1 MKRIIFM
8 LLIACSTLATFA
20 ATSPDLPKKPEKVI
34 ANLNAIID
42 IYGHKAGQSFAINR
56 NPNTNIIESS
66 EKIATFSCNTSDRSF
81 ETIAESFMADEPL
94 CYQILHLVPG
104 NKEVF
109 KLKVVT
115 NEGSKSILLRSKNEQ
130 EMWLMCTKNPENPQ
144 LRDAYAIVWEEG
156 DFFGDKEVE
165 GTVYM
170 ITSLRPDIYEKNAE
184 SNKRMFKI
192 EGRVDAN
199 IADSLYNIYIADS
212 RDALYALD
220 DDDYVACVPVVNKRF
235 EFQTELDHP
244 MVGRLRCIFPDGSLC
259 SAWIDLDFVPGETY
273 RITVHNGYY
282 DEDRDYERRVGRQ
295 SGRSLLVKDSG
306 REQAF
311 VARLDSMFT
320 EGRYWHGNESSH
332 QVVAVGNTLA
342 VESDNEME
350 WWMKTISPEQKM
362 RFEMKGKV
370 LEGDMEALQGIYE
383 QVGEKF
389 SEAQEF
395 NKKKGLVGN
404 GMTPKLDPL
413 YEQIVSLNKKM
424 DADIQDL
431 LKEAISAHMPAS
443 GLIELYGHMLG
454 DTYSDQNKALT
465 VMLLADP
472 SKKGKKTQKYVQKLM
487 EKYMEEMNTLVNEPK
502 W

>member
-1 MKRIIFM
+1 MKRIISL
-8 LLIACSTLATFA
+8 LLIVCSSLTAFA
-20 ATSPDLPKKPEKVI
+20 DSSADQPKRPEKVI
-34 ANLNAIID
+34 ANLNTIINLH
-42 IYGHKAGQSFAINR
+42 GHKAGQSFAINR

-66 EKIATFSCNTSDRSF
+66 EKIATFSCFTHDASF

-94 CYQILHLVPG
+94 CYQILHMVPG
-104 NKEVF
+104 NTESF

-115 NEGSKSILLRSKNEQ
+115 NEGSKNISLRSKKEQ

-144 LRDAYAIVWEEG
+144 LRDVYAIVWEEMG
-156 DFFGDKEVE
+156 DDDVNFEVE

-170 ITSLRPDIYEKNAE
+170 ITSLRPDIYEKSAE

-295 SGRSLLVKDSG
+295 SGRSLLVTDSP
-306 REQAF
+306 R
-311 VARLDSMFT
+311 
-320 EGRYWHGNESSH
+320 
-332 QVVAVGNTLA
+332 VAVADTLV
-342 VESDNEME
+342 VESANAFDK
-350 WWMKTISPEQKM
+350 WKTTLFPEQKV
-362 RFEMKGKV
+362 RFEMKVKV
-370 LEGDMEALQGIYE
+370 VENDMETLQEIYGK
-383 QVGEKF
+383 VGEKF
-389 SEAQEF
+389 REANEF
-395 NKKKGLVGN
+395 NTTRGLVGN
-404 GMTPKLDPL
+404 AMNPKFGPQ

-424 DADIQDL
+424 DADVQDL
-431 LKEAISAHMPAS
+431 IKEAKAAYIPTS
-443 GLIELYGHMLG
+443 GLIGLYGHLLEA
-454 DTYSDQNKALT
+454 YSEQNGQLMA
-465 VMLLADP
+465 MLLADP
-472 SKKGKKTQKYVQKLM
+472 SKKGKKAQKYVQKLM
-487 EKYMEEMNTLVNEPK
+487 EKYMGEMNCDDYDE
-502 W
+502 

>member
-1 MKRIIFM
+1 MNKLQNNKNIINMKRIISL
-8 LLIACSTLATFA
+8 LLIVCSSLTAFA
-20 ATSPDLPKKPEKVI
+20 DSSADQPKRPEKVI
-34 ANLNAIID
+34 ANLNTIINLH
-42 IYGHKAGQSFAINR
+42 GHKAGQSFAINR

-66 EKIATFSCNTSDRSF
+66 EKIATFSCFTHDASF

-94 CYQILHLVPG
+94 CYQILHMVPG
-104 NKEVF
+104 NTESFKLF

-115 NEGSKSILLRSKNEQ
+115 NEGSKTIVLRSKKEQ

-144 LRDAYAIVWEEG
+144 LRDAYAIVWEEMG
-156 DFFGDKEVE
+156 DDDVNFEVE

-170 ITSLRPDIYEKNAE
+170 ITSLRPDIYEKSAE

-220 DDDYVACVPVVNKRF
+220 DD

-295 SGRSLLVKDSG
+295 SGRSLLVTDSP
-306 REQAF
+306 R
-311 VARLDSMFT
+311 
-320 EGRYWHGNESSH
+320 
-332 QVVAVGNTLA
+332 VAVADTLV
-342 VESDNEME
+342 VESANAFDK
-350 WWMKTISPEQKM
+350 WKTTLFPEQKV
-362 RFEMKGKV
+362 RFEMKVKV
-370 LEGDMEALQGIYE
+370 VENDMETLQEIYGK
-383 QVGEKF
+383 VGEKF
-389 SEAQEF
+389 REANEF
-395 NKKKGLVGN
+395 NTTRGLVGN
-404 GMTPKLDPL
+404 AMNPKFGPQ

-424 DADIQDL
+424 DADVQDL
-431 LKEAISAHMPAS
+431 IKEAKAAYIPTS
-443 GLIELYGHMLG
+443 GLIGLYGHLLEA
-454 DTYSDQNKALT
+454 YFEQNGQLMA
-465 VMLLADP
+465 MLLADP
-472 SKKGKKTQKYVQKLM
+472 SKKGKKAQKYVQKLM
-487 EKYMEEMNTLVNEPK
+487 EKYMGEMNCDDYDE
-502 W
+502 

>member
-1 MKRIIFM
+1 MNKLQNNKNIINMKRIISL
-8 LLIACSTLATFA
+8 LLIACSTLTAFA
-20 ATSPDLPKKPEKVI
+20 DSSADQPKRPEKVI
-34 ANLNAIID
+34 ANLNTIID
-42 IYGHKAGQSFAINR
+42 LHGHKAGQSFAINR

-66 EKIATFSCNTSDRSF
+66 EKIATFSCFTHDASF

-94 CYQILHLVPG
+94 CYQILHMVPG
-104 NKEVF
+104 NTESF

-115 NEGSKSILLRSKNEQ
+115 NEGSKTIVLRSKKEQ

-144 LRDAYAIVWEEG
+144 LRDAYAIVWEEMG
-156 DFFGDKEVE
+156 DDDVNFEVE

-170 ITSLRPDIYEKNAE
+170 ITSLRPDIYEKSAE

-295 SGRSLLVKDSG
+295 SGRSLLVKDSP
-306 REQAF
+306 R
-311 VARLDSMFT
+311 
-320 EGRYWHGNESSH
+320 
-332 QVVAVGNTLA
+332 VAVGDTTIVDA
-342 VESDNEME
+342 NEMDN
-350 WWMKTISPEQKM
+350 WLKTISPEQKM

-370 LEGDMEALQGIYE
+370 LESDMEALQGIYE
-383 QVGEKF
+383 QVGEQF
-389 SEAQEF
+389 SEAQDF
-395 NKKKGLVGN
+395 NKKMGIEGAGN
-404 GMTPKLDPL
+404 AWTPRFDSL
-413 YEQIVSLNKKM
+413 YEQIVTLNKKM
-424 DADIQDL
+424 DADIQDF
-431 LKEAISAHMPAS
+431 LKEAKAAHIPSS
-443 GLIELYGHMLG
+443 GLIKLYGRMLG
-454 DTYSDQNKALT
+454 EAYSEQNKKLT

-472 SKKGKKTQKYVQKLM
+472 SKKGKKAQKYVQKLT
-487 EKYMEEMNTLVNEPK
+487 EKYMEEMNKLVDEPR

>member
-1 MKRIIFM
+1 MKRIISL
-8 LLIACSTLATFA
+8 LLIVCSTLTAFA
-20 ATSPDLPKKPEKVI
+20 DSSADQPKRPEKVVT
-34 ANLNAIID
+34 NLNAIISL
-42 IYGHKAGQSFAINR
+42 YGHKAGQSFAINR

-66 EKIATFSCNTSDRSF
+66 EKIASFSCLLNDRSF

-94 CYQILHLVPG
+94 CYQILHMVPG
-104 NKEVF
+104 NNDVF

-115 NEGSKSILLRSKNEQ
+115 NEGSKNISLRSKKDQ

-144 LRDAYAIVWEEG
+144 LRDAYAITWEVN
-156 DFFGDKEVE
+156 DFDEVE

-170 ITSLRPDIYEKNAE
+170 ITSLRPDIYEKSAE
-184 SNKRMFKI
+184 SDKRMFKI

-295 SGRSLLVKDSG
+295 SGRSLLVTDSP
-306 REQAF
+306 R
-311 VARLDSMFT
+311 
-320 EGRYWHGNESSH
+320 
-332 QVVAVGNTLA
+332 VVVGDTTI
-342 VESDNEME
+342 VDTNEMDQ
-350 WWMKTISPEQKM
+350 WVKTISPEQEM

-370 LEGDMEALQGIYE
+370 LESDMEALQGIYE

-389 SEAQEF
+389 SEVQDF
-395 NKKKGLVGN
+395 NKKMGIEGAGN
-404 GMTPKLDPL
+404 AWTPHFDSL
-413 YEQIVSLNKKM
+413 YEQIVTLNKKM
-424 DADIQDL
+424 DADIQDF
-431 LKEAISAHMPAS
+431 LKEAKAAHIPSS
-443 GLIELYGHMLG
+443 GLIQLYGNMLG
-454 DTYSDQNKALT
+454 EAYSEQNKKLT

-472 SKKGKKTQKYVQKLM
+472 SKKGKKAQKYVQKLM
-487 EKYMEEMNTLVNEPK
+487 EKYMEEMNKLVDEPK

>member
-1 MKRIIFM
+1 M
-8 LLIACSTLATFA
+8 
-20 ATSPDLPKKPEKVI
+20 
-34 ANLNAIID
+34 
-42 IYGHKAGQSFAINR
+42 
-56 NPNTNIIESS
+56 
-66 EKIATFSCNTSDRSF
+66 
-81 ETIAESFMADEPL
+81 
-94 CYQILHLVPG
+94 VPG

-115 NEGSKSILLRSKNEQ
+115 NEGSKTIVLRSKKEQ

-144 LRDAYAIVWEEG
+144 LRDAYAIVWEEMG
-156 DFFGDKEVE
+156 DDDVNFEVE

-170 ITSLRPDIYEKNAE
+170 ITSLRPDIYEKSAE

-295 SGRSLLVKDSG
+295 SGRSLLVTDSP
-306 REQAF
+306 RM
-311 VARLDSMFT
+311 VVTDSI
-320 EGRYWHGNESSH
+320 SSI
-332 QVVAVGNTLA
+332 VDA
-342 VESDNEME
+342 NEMDQ
-350 WWMKTISPEQKM
+350 WVKTISPEQKM

-370 LEGDMEALQGIYE
+370 LESDMEALQGIYE
-383 QVGEKF
+383 QVGEQF
-389 SEAQEF
+389 SEAQDF
-395 NKKKGLVGN
+395 NKKMGIVGVGN
-404 GMTPKLDPL
+404 AWTPHFDSL
-413 YEQIVSLNKKM
+413 YEQIVTLNKKM
-424 DADIQDL
+424 DADIQDF
-431 LKEAISAHMPAS
+431 LKEAKAAHIPSS
-443 GLIELYGHMLG
+443 GLIKLYGNMLG
-454 DTYSDQNKALT
+454 EAYSEQNKKLT

-472 SKKGKKTQKYVQKLM
+472 SKKGKKAQKYVQKLM
-487 EKYMEEMNTLVNEPK
+487 EKYMEEMNKLVAEPK

>member
-8 LLIACSTLATFA
+8 LLITCSTLIAYA
-20 ATSPDLPKKPEKVI
+20 DPSADQSKRPEKVI
-34 ANLNAIID
+34 ANLNAIINL
-42 IYGHKAGQSFAINR
+42 YGQKVGQSFAINR

-66 EKIATFSCNTSDRSF
+66 EKIASFSCLLNDRTF

-94 CYQILHLVPG
+94 CYQILHMVPG

-115 NEGSKSILLRSKNEQ
+115 NEGSKSIFLRQKKEQ

-144 LRDAYAIVWEEG
+144 LRDAYAITWEVG
-156 DFFGDKEVE
+156 DFDEVE

-170 ITSLRPDIYEKNAE
+170 ITSLRPDIYEKSAE

-295 SGRSLLVKDSG
+295 SGRSLLVTDSP
-306 REQAF
+306 R
-311 VARLDSMFT
+311 
-320 EGRYWHGNESSH
+320 
-332 QVVAVGNTLA
+332 VAVADTLTA
-342 VESDNEME
+342 DPEEEMD
-350 WWMKTISPEQKM
+350 WWMKSISPEQKM

-370 LEGDMEALQGIYE
+370 LESDMQALQGLYE
-383 QVGEKF
+383 RVGEKF
-389 SEAQEF
+389 SEAQDF
-395 NKKKGLVGN
+395 NKKNGLVGN
-404 GMTPKLDPL
+404 AVAPHLDQF

-424 DADIQDL
+424 DADIQDF
-431 LKEAISAHMPAS
+431 LKEAISAHIPTS
-443 GLIELYGHMLG
+443 GLIKLYGHMLG
-454 DTYSDQNKALT
+454 DAYSEQNKKLT

-472 SKKGKKTQKYVQKLM
+472 SKKGKKAQKYVQKMM
-487 EKYMEEMNTLVNEPK
+487 EKYMEEMNKLVIEPK

>member
-1 MKRIIFM
+1 MKRIISL
-8 LLIACSTLATFA
+8 LLIVCSTLTAFA
-20 ATSPDLPKKPEKVI
+20 DSSADQPKRPEKVI
-34 ANLNAIID
+34 ANLNAIINLH
-42 IYGHKAGQSFAINR
+42 GHKAGQSFAINR
-56 NPNTNIIESS
+56 NPNTNILESS
-66 EKIATFSCNTSDRSF
+66 EKIATFSCNLSDASF

-94 CYQILHLVPG
+94 CYQILHMVPG

-115 NEGSKSILLRSKNEQ
+115 NEGSKNILLRSKNEQ

-144 LRDAYAIVWEEG
+144 LRDAYAIVWETG
-156 DFFGDKEVE
+156 DTFGEKEVE

-170 ITSLRPDIYEKNAE
+170 ITSLRPDIYEKSAE
-184 SNKRMFKI
+184 SDKRMFKI

-295 SGRSLLVKDSG
+295 SGRSLLVTDSP
-306 REQAF
+306 R
-311 VARLDSMFT
+311 
-320 EGRYWHGNESSH
+320 
-332 QVVAVGNTLA
+332 VAVGDTTIVDA
-342 VESDNEME
+342 NEMDQ
-350 WWMKTISPEQKM
+350 WVKTISPEQKM

-370 LEGDMEALQGIYE
+370 LESDMEALQGIYE

-389 SEAQEF
+389 SEAQDF
-395 NKKKGLVGN
+395 NKKMGIEGAGN
-404 GMTPKLDPL
+404 AWTPHFDSL
-413 YEQIVSLNKKM
+413 YEQIVTLNKKI
-424 DADIQDL
+424 DADIQDF
-431 LKEAISAHMPAS
+431 LKEAKAAHIPSS
-443 GLIELYGHMLG
+443 GLIKLYGRMLG
-454 DTYSDQNKALT
+454 ETYSDQNKKLT

-472 SKKGKKTQKYVQKLM
+472 SKKGKKAQKYVQKLM
-487 EKYMEEMNTLVNEPK
+487 EKYMEEMNKLVDEPR

>member
-1 MKRIIFM
+1 MNKLQNNKNIINMKRIISL
-8 LLIACSTLATFA
+8 LLIVCSSLTAFA
-20 ATSPDLPKKPEKVI
+20 DSSADQPKRPEKVI
-34 ANLNAIID
+34 ANLNTIINLH
-42 IYGHKAGQSFAINR
+42 GHKAGQSFAINR

-66 EKIATFSCNTSDRSF
+66 EKIATFSCFTHDASF

-94 CYQILHLVPG
+94 CYQILHMVPG
-104 NKEVF
+104 NTESF

-115 NEGSKSILLRSKNEQ
+115 NEGSKNISLRSKKEQ

-144 LRDAYAIVWEEG
+144 LRDVYAIVWEEMG
-156 DFFGDKEVE
+156 DDDVNFEVE

-170 ITSLRPDIYEKNAE
+170 ITSLRPDIYEKSAE

-295 SGRSLLVKDSG
+295 SGRSLLVTDSP
-306 REQAF
+306 R
-311 VARLDSMFT
+311 
-320 EGRYWHGNESSH
+320 
-332 QVVAVGNTLA
+332 VAVADTLV
-342 VESDNEME
+342 VESANAFDK
-350 WWMKTISPEQKM
+350 WKTTLFPEQKV
-362 RFEMKGKV
+362 RFEMKVKV
-370 LEGDMEALQGIYE
+370 VENDMETLQEIYGK
-383 QVGEKF
+383 VGEKF
-389 SEAQEF
+389 REANEF
-395 NKKKGLVGN
+395 NTTRGLVGN
-404 GMTPKLDPL
+404 AMNPKFGPQ

-424 DADIQDL
+424 DADVQDL
-431 LKEAISAHMPAS
+431 IKEAKAAYIPTS
-443 GLIELYGHMLG
+443 GLIGLYGHLLEA
-454 DTYSDQNKALT
+454 YSEQNGQLMA
-465 VMLLADP
+465 MLLADP
-472 SKKGKKTQKYVQKLM
+472 SKKGKKAQKYVQKLM
-487 EKYMEEMNTLVNEPK
+487 EKYMGEMNCDDYDE
-502 W
+502 

>member
-1 MKRIIFM
+1 MNKLQNNKNIINMKRIISL
-8 LLIACSTLATFA
+8 LLIACSTLTAFA
-20 ATSPDLPKKPEKVI
+20 DSSADQPKRPEKVI
-34 ANLNAIID
+34 ANLNTIID
-42 IYGHKAGQSFAINR
+42 LHGHKAGQSFAINR

-66 EKIATFSCNTSDRSF
+66 EKIATFSCFTYDASF

-94 CYQILHLVPG
+94 CYQILHMVPG

-115 NEGSKSILLRSKNEQ
+115 NEGSKTIVLRSKKEQ

-144 LRDAYAIVWEEG
+144 LRDAYAIVWEEMG
-156 DFFGDKEVE
+156 DDDVNFEVE

-170 ITSLRPDIYEKNAE
+170 ITSLRPDIYEKSAE

-295 SGRSLLVKDSG
+295 SGRSLLVKDSP
-306 REQAF
+306 R
-311 VARLDSMFT
+311 
-320 EGRYWHGNESSH
+320 
-332 QVVAVGNTLA
+332 VAVGDTVAFDPN
-342 VESDNEME
+342 DEME
-350 WWMKTISPEQKM
+350 GWMMIISPEQKM
-362 RFEMKGKV
+362 RIEMKGKV
-370 LEGDMEALQGIYE
+370 LESDMEALQGIYE

-395 NKKKGLVGN
+395 NKKRGLVGN
-404 GMTPKLDPL
+404 GLTPQLDPL
-413 YEQIVSLNKKM
+413 YDQIVSLNKKM
-424 DADIQDL
+424 DADIQDF
-431 LKEAISAHMPAS
+431 LKEAKAAHMPSS
-443 GLIELYGHMLG
+443 GLIKLYGNMLG
-454 DTYSDQNKALT
+454 EAYSEQNKKLT

-472 SKKGKKTQKYVQKLM
+472 SKKGKKAQKYVQKLT
-487 EKYMEEMNTLVNEPK
+487 EKYMEEMNKLVNEGAFPTTK
-502 W
+502 

>member
-1 MKRIIFM
+1 MNKLQNNKNIINMKRIISL
-8 LLIACSTLATFA
+8 LLIVCSSLTAFA
-20 ATSPDLPKKPEKVI
+20 DSSAGQPKRPEKVI
-34 ANLNAIID
+34 ANLNTIINLH
-42 IYGHKAGQSFAINR
+42 GHKAGQSFAINR

-66 EKIATFSCNTSDRSF
+66 EKIATFSCFTYDASF

-94 CYQILHLVPG
+94 CYQILHMVPG

-115 NEGSKSILLRSKNEQ
+115 NEGSKTIVLRSKKEQ

-144 LRDAYAIVWEEG
+144 LRDVYAIVWEEMG
-156 DFFGDKEVE
+156 DDDVNFEVE

-170 ITSLRPDIYEKNAE
+170 ITSLRPDIYEKSAE

-295 SGRSLLVKDSG
+295 SGRSLLVTDSP
-306 REQAF
+306 R
-311 VARLDSMFT
+311 
-320 EGRYWHGNESSH
+320 
-332 QVVAVGNTLA
+332 VAVADTLV
-342 VESDNEME
+342 VESANAFDK
-350 WWMKTISPEQKM
+350 WKTTLFPEQKV
-362 RFEMKGKV
+362 RFEMKVKV
-370 LEGDMEALQGIYE
+370 VENDMETLQEIYGK
-383 QVGEKF
+383 VGEKF
-389 SEAQEF
+389 REANEF
-395 NKKKGLVGN
+395 NTTRGLVGN
-404 GMTPKLDPL
+404 AMNPKFGPQ

-424 DADIQDL
+424 DADVQDL
-431 LKEAISAHMPAS
+431 IKEAKAAYIPTS
-443 GLIELYGHMLG
+443 GLIGLYGHLLEA
-454 DTYSDQNKALT
+454 YSEQNGQLT
-465 VMLLADP
+465 AMLLADP
-472 SKKGKKTQKYVQKLM
+472 SKKGKKAQKYVQKLM
-487 EKYMEEMNTLVNEPK
+487 EKYMGEMNCDDYDE
-502 W
+502 

>member
-1 MKRIIFM
+1 MKRIIFL
-8 LLIACSTLATFA
+8 LLIACSTLAAYADSFV
-20 ATSPDLPKKPEKVI
+20 DQPKRPEKVI
-34 ANLNAIID
+34 ANLNAIINQF
-42 IYGHKAGQSFAINR
+42 GHKAGQSFAINR

-66 EKIATFSCNTSDRSF
+66 EKIATFSCNLSDRSF

-94 CYQILHLVPG
+94 CYQILHMVPG
-104 NKEVF
+104 NTDYF

-115 NEGSKSILLRSKNEQ
+115 NEGSKNISLRSNKEQ

-144 LRDAYAIVWEEG
+144 LRDVYAIVWEEMG
-156 DFFGDKEVE
+156 DDFGIEVE

-170 ITSLRPDIYEKNAE
+170 ITSLRPDIYEKSAE

-220 DDDYVACVPVVNKRF
+220 DDDYAACVPVVNKRF

-295 SGRSLLVKDSG
+295 SGRSLLVTDSP
-306 REQAF
+306 R
-311 VARLDSMFT
+311 
-320 EGRYWHGNESSH
+320 
-332 QVVAVGNTLA
+332 VAVDDTSN
-342 VESDNEME
+342 VDSDNEMD
-350 WWMKTISPEQKM
+350 WWLKAISPEQKM
-362 RFEMKGKV
+362 RLEMKGNV
-370 LEGDMEALQGIYE
+370 LESDIGTLQEIYK
-383 QVGEKF
+383 QVGEKI
-389 SEAQEF
+389 SEA
-395 NKKKGLVGN
+395 KMMRDLLGGN
-404 GMTPKLDPL
+404 AWTPQLDPL

-431 LKEAISAHMPAS
+431 LKEAKAAHIPES
-443 GLIELYGHMLG
+443 GLIQLYGKMLG
-454 DTYSDQNKALT
+454 EAYSEQNKKLT

-472 SKKGKKTQKYVQKLM
+472 SKKGKKAQKYVQKLM
-487 EKYMEEMNTLVNEPK
+487 EKYMEEMNKLVNEPK

>member
-1 MKRIIFM
+1 MKRIIT
-8 LLIACSTLATFA
+8 LLFIACSTLTAFA
-20 ATSPDLPKKPEKVI
+20 ESSADQPKRPEKVI
-34 ANLNAIID
+34 ANLNAIINL
-42 IYGHKAGQSFAINR
+42 YGHKAGQSFAINR

-66 EKIATFSCNTSDRSF
+66 EKIATFSCNLTDRSF

-94 CYQILHLVPG
+94 CYQILHMVPG
-104 NKEVF
+104 NTDSF

-115 NEGSKSILLRSKNEQ
+115 NEGSKTIVLRSKKEQ

-144 LRDAYAIVWEEG
+144 LRDAYAIVWEDIG
-156 DFFGDKEVE
+156 DSLENVEVE

-170 ITSLRPDIYEKNAE
+170 ITSLRPDIYEKSAE

-295 SGRSLLVKDSG
+295 SGRSLLVTDSP
-306 REQAF
+306 R
-311 VARLDSMFT
+311 M
-320 EGRYWHGNESSH
+320 
-332 QVVAVGNTLA
+332 VVADSISSI
-342 VESDNEME
+342 EDSDNEMDQ
-350 WWMKTISPEQKM
+350 WIKTISPEQKM

-370 LEGDMEALQGIYE
+370 LESDMEALQGIYE

-389 SEAQEF
+389 SEVQDF
-395 NKKKGLVGN
+395 NKKWGIEGT
-404 GMTPKLDPL
+404 GSASTPQLDPL

-424 DADIQDL
+424 DADIQDF
-431 LKEAISAHMPAS
+431 LKEAKAAHMPSS
-443 GLIELYGHMLG
+443 GLIKLYGNMLG
-454 DTYSDQNKALT
+454 ETYSEQNKKLT

-472 SKKGKKTQKYVQKLM
+472 SKKGKKAQKYVQKLM
-487 EKYMEEMNTLVNEPK
+487 EKYMEEMNKLVNEPK

>member
-1 MKRIIFM
+1 MKRIISL
-8 LLIACSTLATFA
+8 LLIVCSPLAIFA
-20 ATSPDLPKKPEKVI
+20 DPSADPPKLPEKVI
-34 ANLNAIID
+34 ANLNAIIELH
-42 IYGHKAGQSFAINR
+42 GHKTGQSFAINR

-66 EKIATFSCNTSDRSF
+66 EKIATFSCFTYDASF

-94 CYQILHLVPG
+94 CYQILHMVPG
-104 NKEVF
+104 NTESF

-115 NEGSKSILLRSKNEQ
+115 NEGSKTIVLRSKKEQ

-144 LRDAYAIVWEEG
+144 LRDAYAIVWEEMG
-156 DFFGDKEVE
+156 DDDVNFEVE

-170 ITSLRPDIYEKNAE
+170 ITSLRPDIYEKSAE

-212 RDALYALD
+212 RDALYALN

-295 SGRSLLVKDSG
+295 SGRSLLVPDSP
-306 REQAF
+306 R
-311 VARLDSMFT
+311 M
-320 EGRYWHGNESSH
+320 
-332 QVVAVGNTLA
+332 AVGDTTS
-342 VESDNEME
+342 VESDSEMD
-350 WWMKTISPEQKM
+350 WWVKTISPEQKM

-370 LEGDMEALQGIYE
+370 LESDMQALQGIYE
-383 QVGEKF
+383 RVGEKF
-389 SEAQEF
+389 SEAQDF
-395 NKKKGLVGN
+395 NKKRGLVGN
-404 GMTPKLDPL
+404 GMTPHLDQF
-413 YEQIVSLNKKM
+413 YEEIVSLNKKM
-424 DADIQDL
+424 DVDIQDFI
-431 LKEAISAHMPAS
+431 KEAKAAHIPTS
-443 GLIELYGHMLG
+443 GLIELYGRMLG
-454 DTYSDQNKALT
+454 ETYSEQNKKLT

-472 SKKGKKTQKYVQKLM
+472 SKKGKKTQKYVQKMM
-487 EKYMEEMNTLVNEPK
+487 EKYMEEMNKLVNEPK

>member
-1 MKRIIFM
+1 MKRIISL
-8 LLIACSTLATFA
+8 LLIACSTLTTYADSSA
-20 ATSPDLPKKPEKVI
+20 DQPKRPEKVI
-34 ANLNAIID
+34 ANLNRIID

-66 EKIATFSCNTSDRSF
+66 EKIATFSCNLNDGSF

-115 NEGSKSILLRSKNEQ
+115 NEGSKNIVLRSEIEQ

-144 LRDAYAIVWEEG
+144 LRDAYAIVWKEG
-156 DFFGDKEVE
+156 DFMGDKEVE

-170 ITSLRPDIYEKNAE
+170 ITSLRPDIYEKSAE

-295 SGRSLLVKDSG
+295 SGRSLLVTDSP
-306 REQAF
+306 RI
-311 VARLDSMFT
+311 
-320 EGRYWHGNESSH
+320 
-332 QVVAVGNTLA
+332 AVTDTLTTDA
-342 VESDNEME
+342 DNEMDV
-350 WWMKTISPEQKM
+350 WLNTISPEQKM

-370 LEGDMEALQGIYE
+370 LESDMQALQGLYE
-383 QVGEKF
+383 RVGETI
-389 SEAQEF
+389 SAAQEF
-395 NKKKGLVGN
+395 NKKNGLVGN
-404 GMTPKLDPL
+404 AATPHLDQF
-413 YEQIVSLNKKM
+413 YEQIISLNRKM
-424 DADIQDL
+424 DADIQDF
-431 LKEAISAHMPAS
+431 LKEAKSAHIPSS
-443 GLIELYGHMLG
+443 GLIQLYGHMLG
-454 DTYSDQNKALT
+454 DTYSDQNKVLT
-465 VMLLADP
+465 TMLLAAP
-472 SKKGKKTQKYVQKLM
+472 SKKGKKAQKCVQKMM
-487 EKYMEEMNTLVNEPK
+487 EKYMEEMNKLVNEPR